1 MFPIMYEVGQKIL
14 FKGKLHLIIAIRV
27 DGLLLVPMVD
37 IIHFDP
43 KDGELEGV
51 LVTGKDM
58 TDVQQPSTPTS

>member
-1 MFPIMYEVGQKIL
+1 MYKVGQSVL
-14 FKGKLHLIIAIRV
+14 YRGKLHLIIAIRV
-27 DGLLLVPMVD
+27 DGLLLIPMVD

-58 TDVQQPSTPTS
+58 NDVQSITTPTP

>member
-1 MFPIMYEVGQKIL
+1 MFPIMYEVGQSVL
-14 FKGKLHLIIAIRV
+14 FKGKLYLIIAIRV

-58 TDVQQPSTPTS
+58 NDVQQSLTSTS